1 MDAKIFTVS
10 VNTRRQLK
18 CKELKCKVYCKMEA
32 ADLFHDYDRGL
43 VICLL
48 HGSALL
54 PDTILTALQSSA
66 LSQLRTGINKLNGYL
81 HKIHCSDTPL
91 CDCDCN
97 LVETVQ
103 HFLFTCPRWVEQR
116 RSMRIAHGEAWG
128 DLSTALRGK
137 DRRRLAREEDDKEE
151 WRPNR
156 ENVLATINFAI
167 ARGRLASKASTSTT
181 TPPTSP
187 TSS

>member
-1 MDAKIFTVS
+1 VPLGAPIRLLRATRVKDSKDRAARRVASITNNNSRVGRFT
-10 VNTRRQLK
+10 
-18 CKELKCKVYCKMEA
+18 KEIDRAFNSGHTKKL
-32 ADLFHDYDRGL
+32 YDG
-43 VICLL
+43 
-48 HGSALL
+48 
-54 PDTILTALQSSA
+54 LTALQSAA
-66 LSQLRTGINKLNGYL
+66 LSQLRTGINRLNGYL

-128 DLSTALRGK
+128 DLSTALGGK
-137 DRRRLAREEDDKEE
+137 DRMRSAKEDDKEG

-156 ENVLATINFAI
+156 ENVFATINFAI
-167 ARGRLASKASTSTT
+167 ATGRLATKASTSTA
-181 TPPTSP
+181 TPPTQS